1 MGGVLKELDP
11 ADIGTLLSRLD
22 VGMEK
27 ILVLIDIISG
37 EDFSRGGGEV
47 GVALVELL
55 RSDQTEEAII
65 ERILINLA
73 IGRLTPNQ

>member
-1 MGGVLKELDP
+1 MGGVLKKLDP

-22 VGMEK
+22 VGTEK